1 MDMEKTDKDM
11 MERHWLLT
19 EGLEGLL
26 ADKWEERTERLRT
39 MAQAAI
45 MAEARVKTKEK
56 RAEEIKQMVG
66 TVFKMKGRE
75 EMRLRNELHSIRDE
89 MENERRHVILRK
101 MEIAEALL
109 QWKEEME
116 AEQRECGKEI
126 AKRKAF
132 AKSLERPLGN
142 MAELLDSRWLRDVW
156 EDEQM

>member
-1 MDMEKTDKDM
+1 MDMEKMDKDIV
-11 MERHWLLT
+11 ERHWLLT

-45 MAEARVKTKEK
+45 MVEARVKTKEK
-56 RAEEIKQMVG
+56 RAEEIKQIVS
-66 TVFKMKGRE
+66 TVFKIEGWE

-101 MEIAEALL
+101 VEIAEALL

-116 AEQRECGKEI
+116 AEKRECEEEI
-126 AKRKAF
+126 AKRKVF
-132 AKSLERPLGN
+132 AKSLERLLEN
-142 MAELLDSRWLRDVW
+142 IAELLDSR
-156 EDEQM
+156 